1 MKALIPVLLG
11 VLSVAMV
18 ARSLWSVQ
26 VPKILRPL
34 SGAPVPCS
42 GRQMSGGFNAAPWSA
57 MDEEKDYQDMICLG
71 RKGDRF
77 SQGEK
82 GPEPFSPWDLLGSFA

>member
-1 MKALIPVLLG
+1 MDEA
-11 VLSVAMV
+11 VAMV

-26 VPKILRPL
+26 DLKILRSL
-34 SGAPVPCS
+34 F

-57 MDEEKDYQDMICLG
+57 MDEEKDYQDMISLR
-71 RKGDRF
+71 RKGGHF

-82 GPEPFSPWDLLGSFA
+82 GPRASLSRGFY